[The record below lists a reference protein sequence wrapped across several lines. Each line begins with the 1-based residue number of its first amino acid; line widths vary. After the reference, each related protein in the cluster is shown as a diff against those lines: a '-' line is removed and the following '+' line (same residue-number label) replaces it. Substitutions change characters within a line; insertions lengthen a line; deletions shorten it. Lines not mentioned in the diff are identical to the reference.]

1 MKNTKEAVR
10 YGIETLGVSPDEMF
24 SLIETSKGYEGDDY
38 KRWLANEIVKIAEK
52 DGVGYSQ
59 LLVKKF
65 NIIQDMMNT
74 KELTMKSEWVEYF
87 NTQNS
92 DKLWSVDFPE
102 AGTPLEDVD
111 WFNGID
117 YDAENSFFLQ
127 EELPELYEQV
137 LNEEVVEIVATLS
150 DTTAKKN
157 TELYNAASQLN
168 LNCKNVGSLFL
179 YRLCQIVEAFDLVE
193 DFELKLLMDTDFLLD
208 KENDKV
214 WSYFLNYF
222 KYTGYAIKSSD
233 LYDGALGEKE
243 FALLLCKPRTGE
255 EAVQDCVMLS
265 GATYKDG
272 SFLKTGKRKRYTR
285 SSQPL
290 LDELGST
297 KGTMVE
303 LPKET
308 LNEGLTNEKVVN
320 VKDVLGYLNTNT
332 SYGSWLSSFPAGGK
346 GESIP
351 ITRENLNDVILYY
364 SVSTA
369 LKTFGINETISL
381 PLTGDNGYKK
391 LLYNCI
397 PLFLFSVNSR
407 FRGYKGEK
415 ESSFDLERSDLV
427 ESLLKAGEV
436 YYSFEAKELVDLC
449 KGYSEFLVKNCGEN
463 ISCKCFND
471 LRLEADYAEFN
482 SLYLSKVRNLCDYVK
497 GLYKEMM

>member
-1 MKNTKEAVR
+1 
-10 YGIETLGVSPDEMF
+10 
-24 SLIETSKGYEGDDY
+24 
-38 KRWLANEIVKIAEK
+38 
-52 DGVGYSQ
+52 
-59 LLVKKF
+59 
-65 NIIQDMMNT
+65 
-74 KELTMKSEWVEYF
+74 
-87 NTQNS
+87 
-92 DKLWSVDFPE
+92 
-102 AGTPLEDVD
+102 
-111 WFNGID
+111 
-117 YDAENSFFLQ
+117 
-127 EELPELYEQV
+127 
-137 LNEEVVEIVATLS
+137 
-150 DTTAKKN
+150 
-157 TELYNAASQLN
+157 
-168 LNCKNVGSLFL
+168 
-179 YRLCQIVEAFDLVE
+179 
-193 DFELKLLMDTDFLLD
+193 
-208 KENDKV
+208 
-214 WSYFLNYF
+214 
-222 KYTGYAIKSSD
+222 
-233 LYDGALGEKE
+233 
-243 FALLLCKPRTGE
+243 
-255 EAVQDCVMLS
+255 
-265 GATYKDG
+265 
-272 SFLKTGKRKRYTR
+272 
-285 SSQPL
+285 
-290 LDELGST
+290 
-297 KGTMVE
+297 MVE

-436 YYSFEAKELVDLC
+436 YYSFEANELVDLC